1 MKVISQNKQATFLYH
16 IIEKFDAGIV
26 LIGQEVKSIKL
37 GQINL
42 KGSYVIVEGNDLYLV
57 GCHIPPYQ
65 PKNIE
70 NYSPDRPRKLLLKR
84 KELNYLI
91 GKSRQGGLTLI
102 PLKVY
107 TSKALIK
114 VEIGVA
120 KGKKLVDKREG
131 IKKREIDR
139 NLKRSLKL

>member
-37 GQINL
+37 GRINL
-42 KGSYVIVEGNDLYLV
+42 KGSYIVAKGNELYLI
-57 GCHIPPYQ
+57 GCHIPAYQ

-70 NYSPDRPRKLLLKR
+70 NYSPDRPRKLLLKK

-107 TSKALIK
+107 TNKALIK

>member
-1 MKVISQNKQATFLYH
+1 ELY
-16 IIEKFDAGIV
+16 
-26 LIGQEVKSIKL
+26 LIG
-37 GQINL
+37 
-42 KGSYVIVEGNDLYLV
+42 
-57 GCHIPPYQ
+57 CHVPAYQ

-70 NYSPDRPRKLLLKR
+70 DYSPERPRKLLLKK
-84 KELNYLI
+84 KEIDYLI

>member
-1 MKVISQNKQATFLYH
+1 MKILSQNKQATFLYH
-16 IIEKFDAGIV
+16 IVEKFDAGIV

-42 KGSYVIVEGNDLYLV
+42 KGSYIVAKGNELYLI
-57 GCHIPPYQ
+57 GCHVPAYQ

-70 NYSPDRPRKLLLKR
+70 DYSPERPRKLLLKK
-84 KELNYLI
+84 KEIDYLI

-131 IKKREIDR
+131 VKKREIDR

>member
-42 KGSYVIVEGNDLYLV
+42 KGSYVIVKGNDLYLV

-65 PKNIE
+65 K
-70 NYSPDRPRKLLLKR
+70 Y
-84 KELNYLI
+84 
-91 GKSRQGGLTLI
+91 
-102 PLKVY
+102 
-107 TSKALIK
+107 
-114 VEIGVA
+114 
-120 KGKKLVDKREG
+120 
-131 IKKREIDR
+131 
-139 NLKRSLKL
+139 